1 MNVMRNYEVDYNGE
15 RRESQAPVPENLK
28 YILNSAQ
35 LVILNELMKLDWQLL
50 FVRRS
55 VYQPVV
61 AVISAPNGATAV
73 LEDDGIPNV
82 NHGMQFRH

>member
-1 MNVMRNYEVDYNGE
+1 MQNYEMNLDGE
-15 RRESQAPVPENLK
+15 RREKQVPVPENLNH
-28 YILNSAQ
+28 ILNQTQ
-35 LVILNELMKLDWQLL
+35 LAILNELKKLDWQLL

-55 VYQPVV
+55 VYHPVL
-61 AVISAPNGATAV
+61 AVMLAPNGSTAI

>member
-1 MNVMRNYEVDYNGE
+1 MQINQVDLNNE
-15 RRESQAPVPENLK
+15 RRKSLAPIPEDLGH
-28 YILNSAQ
+28 ILNQ
-35 LVILNELMKLDWQLL
+35 TQILILNELQKLDWQLL
-50 FVRRS
+50 FIRRS

>member
-1 MNVMRNYEVDYNGE
+1 MHNYEVNHNGE
-15 RRESQAPVPENLK
+15 RRERQAPVPANLK
-28 YILNSAQ
+28 YILNPAQ
-35 LVILNELMKLDWQLL
+35 LVILNELKKLNWQLL

>member
-1 MNVMRNYEVDYNGE
+1 MQNYEMNLDGE
-15 RRESQAPVPENLK
+15 RREKQVPVPEDLNH
-28 YILNSAQ
+28 ILNQTQ
-35 LVILNELMKLDWQLL
+35 LAILNELKKLDWQLL

-55 VYQPVV
+55 VYQPVL
-61 AVISAPNGATAV
+61 AVMLAPNGSTAI